1 MEESIWETNA
11 SQTRASHLLAGA
23 RRQLKPSRN
32 SYVHRLIGYVYIPY
46 GHKGPAV
53 ERIAAWTAN
62 KGLWLYS
69 TLPLFPEKFS
79 NFHGE
84 VVNVTAL
91 PYTPHWVEEIEQD
104 ENFSAVKRYSGTD
117 YFLLSSIASTLNFKI
132 NVIPTSSWDEVA
144 MRVEERKSF
153 MATVFHNMLPQRL
166 KRYDYSYTYEYGSL
180 DFSAAK
186 PSLRPRWQSL
196 YYPLSNEVWIAVLG
210 VLLVV
215 PISVYLFSLTGLN
228 ATSQSMDIVEASQMV
243 VATFLSQNLSKKLP
257 HSNSSRSLVAAWLVF
272 VLVVGTVYRGNLTA
286 ALTLPKYPPRTETVQ
301 QLVDSFSSITMPPF
315 GKEFISFF
323 KQSNSTLYKTLAGKM
338 SIVPDVITGLQRAK
352 DTREAHV
359 AGRRYMEQMIARH
372 FTLPDGSARLYVGRE
387 SILPGISAWPIP
399 HDASYRYQ
407 MDRLMM
413 AVVEVREI

>member
-1 MEESIWETNA
+1 
-11 SQTRASHLLAGA
+11 
-23 RRQLKPSRN
+23 
-32 SYVHRLIGYVYIPY
+32 
-46 GHKGPAV
+46 
-53 ERIAAWTAN
+53 
-62 KGLWLYS
+62 
-69 TLPLFPEKFS
+69 
-79 NFHGE
+79 
-84 VVNVTAL
+84 
-91 PYTPHWVEEIEQD
+91 
-104 ENFSAVKRYSGTD
+104 
-117 YFLLSSIASTLNFKI
+117 
-132 NVIPTSSWDEVA
+132 

-215 PISVYLFSLTGLN
+215 PISVYL
-228 ATSQSMDIVEASQMV
+228 MV

-352 DTREAHV
+352 DTSHAVERSGQDLSFVV
-359 AGRRYMEQMIARH
+359 APQVMQQHAQTRTSPSMWH
-372 FTLPDGSARLYVGRE
+372 
-387 SILPGISAWPIP
+387 
-399 HDASYRYQ
+399 H
-407 MDRLMM
+407 
-413 AVVEVREI
+413 